1 MAGGVLTIPLDK
13 EHPNT
18 YIVKSRE
25 LFVVQKDREGKSF
38 RSPREYKFT
47 KGVPETIENQADF
60 ERLQKM
66 TWRKGK
72 YTFPLFTTDIPTRSQ
87 SSGNVVAEQA
97 MKIDRL
103 EQMVNLIMTAAE
115 KKGVDLTEAVAE
127 VVAEEEALT
136 SAEVDE
142 SSDEAL

>member
-1 MAGGVLTIPLDK
+1 MVNRG
-13 EHPNT
+13 
-18 YIVKSRE
+18 
-25 LFVVQKDREGKSF
+25 
-38 RSPREYKFT
+38 
-47 KGVPETIENQADF
+47 
-60 ERLQKM
+60 
-66 TWRKGK
+66 